1 MWWVF
6 HKLAQVIY
14 INLLKMLFLTLTNYW
29 IFNRIAVTTLS
40 CCRAAETVTVTQ
52 TELAAAAAAA
62 AAGTEQRRVHVVRSA
77 RVIILWLYVESD
89 AS

>member
-1 MWWVF
+1 M
-6 HKLAQVIY
+6 
-14 INLLKMLFLTLTNYW
+14 
-29 IFNRIAVTTLS
+29 TTLS

-52 TELAAAAAAA
+52 TELAAAA